1 MPDHDGATKLSTT
14 LYDLLVEDR
23 EIPDLLNDLAR
34 LSAEHFR
41 EDQDVDCGIILRRDK
56 KSVVVA
62 SSSARAEQMDEM
74 QMGFGDGPCLQA
86 LATQEIV
93 TVPDVRTEERW
104 PEYMGVVRD
113 HGLGSALAIPMRL
126 GEVGQAA
133 MNLYTLRPGVF
144 TDEDVADA
152 KRYAELTAKA
162 LRIALRTADHA
173 AAAQHRQAA
182 MEHRTPID
190 IAIGIIMAQNGCSQN
205 DAFSILREASSH
217 RNVKLRD
224 LAQEIVASIDRET
237 ADTSFEN

>member
-1 MPDHDGATKLSTT
+1 MSNHDGVTKLSTT

-34 LSAEHFR
+34 LAAEHFR
-41 EDQDVDCGIILRRDK
+41 EDQDVDCGIILRRNK

-62 SSSARAEQMDEM
+62 SSSAQAEQMDEM
-74 QMGFGDGPCLQA
+74 QAGFGDGPCMEA
-86 LATQEIV
+86 LTTQMIV
-93 TVPDVRTEERW
+93 TVPDVRTEVRW
-104 PEYMGVVRD
+104 PAYMEVVRE

-126 GEVGQAA
+126 EDVGQAA
-133 MNLYTLRPGVF
+133 MNLYTPHPGTF
-144 TDEDVADA
+144 SDEDVNDA

-190 IAIGIIMAQNGCSQN
+190 IAIGIIMAQNGCSQS
-205 DAFSILREASSH
+205 DAFSILRDASSH
-217 RNVKLRD
+217 RNVKIRD
-224 LAQEIVASIDRET
+224 LAQQIVASVGHDP
-237 ADTSFEN
+237 ADTPFEP